1 MRNGSPLKVMQS
13 ERKPLEKSGKVHGF
27 GKVRKLWYT
36 AVSWKP
42 VIFLGN
48 HADLIPGGNMKSL
61 RFNRMS
67 KIMGIMFVCAALVSA
82 FVSCKNPVNGVSE
95 STLNGTWVSS
105 YGENFIINTSA
116 KTLENKYNGTTCYAG
131 NELSVVFTNEN
142 SGYIYIKYTQNAYMN
157 DVVGKYYA
165 VAFKDLDLTNNSVSL
180 AGAGKPGGQSAC
192 ETLDAA
198 KQEFTIANG
207 YFGAYSDCSK

>member
-1 MRNGSPLKVMQS
+1 
-13 ERKPLEKSGKVHGF
+13 
-27 GKVRKLWYT
+27 
-36 AVSWKP
+36 
-42 VIFLGN
+42 
-48 HADLIPGGNMKSL
+48 MKSL

-67 KIMGIMFVCAALVSA
+67 KIMGILFVCAALVSA

-116 KTLENKYNGTTCYAG
+116 KTLENKYNGTTGYAG

-165 VAFKDLDLTNNSVSL
+165 LSFNNLTDSSVKIS
-180 AGAGKPGGQSAC
+180 GAGKPGGQSAC

-198 KQEFTIANG
+198 KQEFTLANG
-207 YFGAYSDCSK
+207 YYTYYSDCTK